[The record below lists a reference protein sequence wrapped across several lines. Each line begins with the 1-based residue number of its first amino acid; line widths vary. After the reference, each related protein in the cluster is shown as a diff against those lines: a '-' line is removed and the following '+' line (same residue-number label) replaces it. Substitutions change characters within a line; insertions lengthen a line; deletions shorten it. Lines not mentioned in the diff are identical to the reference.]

1 MTPRIMGGELSA
13 PDRSSLVDDR
23 AAPIWL
29 FLSRWFCNPLRT
41 GAIMPSGRPLA
52 EALARQIDGRTEG
65 MVVELGAGTGIVTE
79 AIIDSGVRPERMLV
93 VEYDSR
99 MAEHLRR
106 RLRGIRVV
114 EGNASRLGEIARE
127 ASITRVAAVV
137 SSLPFLFMNVRQ
149 QCAILRSAFRL
160 MANEGPF
167 VQFTYGPVQ
176 PVSEP
181 IVRRL
186 KLGVSRADHVWL
198 NLPPATIWRYE
209 RIGEPDQRLRTAFGT
224 ASNSGAAPRT
234 HRHGHPRAENDPGNG
249 CEQAY

>member
-1 MTPRIMGGELSA
+1 MTPLIIDRGSSA
-13 PDRSSLVDDR
+13 RDRSSLIDDR

-29 FLSRWFCNPLRT
+29 FLSRWLRNPLRM
-41 GAIMPSGRPLA
+41 GSVVPSGRPLA

-65 MVVELGAGTGIVTE
+65 TVVELGAGTGIVTE
-79 AIIDSGVRPERMLV
+79 ALIDSGVRPERLLV
-93 VEYDSR
+93 MEYDNR

-114 EGNASRLGEIARE
+114 EGDASRLGEIARE
-127 ASITRVAAVV
+127 ASIARVAAVV
-137 SSLPFLFMNVRQ
+137 SSLPFLFMNARQ

-167 VQFTYGPVQ
+167 VQFTYGPFP

-186 KLGVSRADHVWL
+186 KLGVSRADYVWL
-198 NLPPATIWRYE
+198 NLPPAAIWRYE
-209 RIGEPDQRLRTAFGT
+209 RIGEPDRRLQTAFGV
-224 ASNSGAAPRT
+224 APNLSAAPQT
-234 HRHGHPRAENDPGNG
+234 HRHGRARAENDPDNG
-249 CEQAY
+249 CEQVY

>member
-1 MTPRIMGGELSA
+1 MTPRIIGGCLPA
-13 PDRSSLVDDR
+13 RDRSSLVDDR

-29 FLSRWFCNPLRT
+29 FLSRWLRNPLRT
-41 GAIMPSGRPLA
+41 GSVVPSGRPLA

-167 VQFTYGPVQ
+167 VQFTYGPFP
-176 PVSEP
+176 PVSEL

-186 KLGVSRADHVWL
+186 KLGTSQADYVWL
-198 NLPPATIWRYE
+198 NLPPAAIWRYE
-209 RIGEPDQRLRTAFGT
+209 RNRELGQPLQTAVGA
-224 ASNSGAAPRT
+224 ASNSSAAPQM
-234 HRHGHPRAENDPGNG
+234 HRHGHARAGNDPGNG
-249 CEQAY
+249 YEQAF